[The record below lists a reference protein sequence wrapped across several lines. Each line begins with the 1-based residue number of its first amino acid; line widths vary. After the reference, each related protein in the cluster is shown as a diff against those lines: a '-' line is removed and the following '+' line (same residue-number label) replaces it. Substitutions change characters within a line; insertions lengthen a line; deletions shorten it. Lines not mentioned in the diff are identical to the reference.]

1 MVRIIGDV
9 HGKHEQ
15 YLAVARQ
22 AEASVQVGDMGFVY
36 DFDETLDPTKH
47 VFFGGNH
54 DNYDTYYHCAN
65 ALSNFGTDKV
75 GDLDFFYVRGA
86 FSIDKQAR
94 ILHERRTGYKSWWP
108 TEEMSEQQLEHCID
122 LYRQLK
128 PVVVLSHDGPTQA
141 TKVISNPQVLRVFG
155 HNPETFRTR
164 TQQALTLMLKY
175 HKPKLWLFGHY
186 HKEAKFNVEGTQFA
200 CIPELGY
207 VDVDKDGNMQTT
219 RIGVK

>member
-9 HGKHEQ
+9 HGKYNQ
-15 YLAVARQ
+15 YVAIANQ
-22 AEASVQVGDMGFVY
+22 AEASVQVGDMGFRY
-36 DFDETLDPTKH
+36 DLIESLDPVKH

-54 DNYDTYYHCAN
+54 DNYDQYYAAKN

-94 ILHERRTGYKSWWP
+94 ILHEQRTGYKSYWDK
-108 TEEMSEQQLEHCID
+108 EEMSDAQLADCIE

-128 PVVVLSHDGPTQA
+128 PVVMLSHDGPTQA
-141 TKVISNPQVLRVFG
+141 TKVISNPEVLRAFG
-155 HNPETFRTR
+155 FNPDTFKTR

-175 HKPKLWLFGHY
+175 HKPKLWIFGHY
-186 HKEAKFNVEGTQFA
+186 HKSVKFSVEGTQFA
-200 CIPELGY
+200 CLPELGF
-207 VDVDKDGNMQTT
+207 VDVDGQGNMQ
-219 RIGVK
+219 